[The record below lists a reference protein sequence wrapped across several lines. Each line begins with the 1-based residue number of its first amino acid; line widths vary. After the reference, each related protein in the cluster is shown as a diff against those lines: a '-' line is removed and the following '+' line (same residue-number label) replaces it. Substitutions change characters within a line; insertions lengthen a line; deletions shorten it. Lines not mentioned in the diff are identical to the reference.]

1 MKCIGNYCAI
11 IDLFK
16 FKISLYDKIYY
27 FAKNINLMNFLRKLG
42 IANTLMLLLCILII
56 IVAEYLFL
64 SGDKLHGIFIGLW
77 APTLL
82 GVMIYLKLTN
92 NERR

>member
-1 MKCIGNYCAI
+1 M
-11 IDLFK
+11 
-16 FKISLYDKIYY
+16 
-27 FAKNINLMNFLRKLG
+27 NLMKKLG
-42 IANTLMLLLCILII
+42 TANILMLLLCAAII

-64 SGDKLHGIFIGLW
+64 TGDQLHGIFLGLW

-82 GVMIYLKLTN
+82 GLMIYLKLIS